1 MKIPKNESSVHKMK
15 KSNYLFVRILW
26 IILGCLFV
34 FIGTVGIFVPGL
46 PTTIFLII
54 AAACFIRSSEKLYKW
69 LINNKYFGKYIRDYR
84 EGKGMPK
91 RGKITAVTAMIIF
104 ISLATVPFSPISVGP
119 ILIKIIIIL
128 TGVIGFW
135 YIVFRVPTL
144 KINLND

>member
-1 MKIPKNESSVHKMK
+1 MQSPKNESSVHKMK
-15 KSNYLFVRILW
+15 KSNYLLVRILW
-26 IILGCLFV
+26 IVLGCLFV

-91 RGKITAVTAMIIF
+91 KAKITAITMMVIF
-104 ISLATVPFSPISVGP
+104 VSLATIPNSPISVEP
-119 ILIKIIIIL
+119 IPIKIIIIFA
-128 TGVIGFW
+128 GIIGFW
-135 YIVFRVPTL
+135 YVAFKVPNL
-144 KINLND
+144 KSN

>member
-1 MKIPKNESSVHKMK
+1 MKNSKKELSAHKMR
-15 KSNYLFVRILW
+15 KSNYLLVRIFW
-26 IILGCLFV
+26 VTIGCLFV
-34 FIGTVGIFVPGL
+34 GVGTIGIFVPGL

-54 AAACFIRSSEKLYKW
+54 AAACYIRSSEKLYNW
-69 LINNKYFGKYIRDYR
+69 LINNKSFGKYIRDYR

-91 RGKITAVTAMIIF
+91 RGKIAAVTAMIIF
-104 ISLATVPFSPISVGP
+104 ISLATIPFSPISVGP